1 MTYIQ
6 KVRSQ
11 NTGKQLQVCEIIFI
25 GCVKSASVT
34 EVFVKKFRL
43 RSRLLHW
50 ILRDSNDA
58 KLSYIPR
65 CKRRGWKILE

>member
-1 MTYIQ
+1 MTYRQ

-11 NTGKQLQVCEIIFI
+11 NTGKQLQVCESIFI

-34 EVFVKKFRL
+34 EFSVKKLRL
-43 RSRLLHW
+43 RSHLLHW
-50 ILRDSNDA
+50 FLRDSNNA

>member
-11 NTGKQLQVCEIIFI
+11 NTGKQLQVCEIIFT

-34 EVFVKKFRL
+34 EVSV
-43 RSRLLHW
+43 
-50 ILRDSNDA
+50 N
-58 KLSYIPR
+58 
-65 CKRRGWKILE
+65 